1 MTQLKH
7 YEIVVIGAG
16 PGGYAAAFRA
26 ADLGKRVLLIDRDNE
41 LGGVC
46 LNRGCIPSK
55 ALLHISKV
63 MSEAEHLSKMGVT
76 YSKPAIDIDQ
86 VRAHINKI
94 VSQLNG
100 GIAQMAKARKVDTIQ
115 GLAAFKSNSELNI
128 ETEDGHISI
137 SFDKCIIAAGSTSAM
152 IPGVP
157 NDHPSI
163 LTSKTA
169 LDLVDIPEKLLVI
182 GGGVI
187 GLELGQ
193 VYAALG
199 SRVSVVEFLPT
210 LLPGTDPDLV
220 KPLQRKLKNQFESIL
235 VSSKVISVE
244 TNENGTLTVAIEN
257 DKGTKRESFN
267 KVLVSVG
274 RKPNSNFLN
283 LDSTDIEM
291 DDFGFINVDVYQRTS
306 IKNIFAIGDIAG
318 NPMLAHKAT
327 HEGKVAAEVASGH
340 PAAFDARAI
349 PSVVYTDPEVAWAGL
364 TEIEAK
370 EKNISYESGDF
381 PWAASGKALAIGAN
395 QGKTKILFDPET
407 KQVLGVGIVG
417 PGAGDLISEGMLA
430 IEMGADA
437 EDIGL
442 TIHPHPTLSE
452 TFAAAAEMFSGTI
465 TDLYIPKKKKALI

>member
-1 MTQLKH
+1 MTESIH
-7 YEIVVIGAG
+7 SEIVVMGAG

-26 ADLGKRVLLIDRDNE
+26 ADLGKKVLLIDKDPT

-63 MSEAEHLSKMGVT
+63 MDEASHLSSMGVT
-76 YSKPAIDIDQ
+76 YGKPDIDLDAI
-86 VRAHINKI
+86 RAHKDKI
-94 VSQLNG
+94 VAQLNG
-100 GIAQMAKARKVDTIQ
+100 GIAQIAKARKVESIRGT
-115 GLAAFKSNSELNI
+115 ATFKSNSELNI

-257 DKGTKRESFN
+257 DKGTKRERFN

-274 RKPNSNFLN
+274 RKPNSNYLN

-370 EKNISYESGDF
+370 EK
-381 PWAASGKALAIGAN
+381 KL
-395 QGKTKILFDPET
+395 Q
-407 KQVLGVGIVG
+407 
-417 PGAGDLISEGMLA
+417 LISRLNFYFYQECY
-430 IEMGADA
+430 
-437 EDIGL
+437 L
-442 TIHPHPTLSE
+442 TK
-452 TFAAAAEMFSGTI
+452 
-465 TDLYIPKKKKALI
+465 D

>member
-137 SFDKCIIAAGSTSAM
+137 AFDKCIIAAGSTSAM

-257 DKGTKRESFN
+257 DKGTKRERFN

-417 PGAGDLISEGMLA
+417 PCAGDLISEGMLA
-430 IEMGADA
+430 MEMGADA

>member
-1 MTQLKH
+1 MTELKH

-26 ADLGKRVLLIDRDNE
+26 ADLGKQVLLIDRDNA

-63 MSEAEHLSKMGVT
+63 MSDAEHLSKMGVT

-86 VRAHINKI
+86 VRAHKNKI
-94 VSQLNG
+94 VSQLNV

-157 NDHPSI
+157 SDHPSI

-210 LLPGTDPDLV
+210 LLPGTDLDLV

-244 TNENGTLTVAIEN
+244 TNEDETLTVAIEN
-257 DKGTKRESFN
+257 DKGITRANFN

-291 DDFGFINVDVYQRTS
+291 NDFDFINVDVYQRTS

-327 HEGKVAAEVASGH
+327 HEGKIAAEVASGH
-340 PAAFDARAI
+340 PAAFDAKAI

-370 EKNISYESGDF
+370 EKNISYETGEF
-381 PWAASGKALAIGAN
+381 PWGASGKALAIGAN

-465 TDLYIPKKKKALI
+465 TDLYIPKKKRH

>member
-1 MTQLKH
+1 MTELKH

-465 TDLYIPKKKKALI
+465 TDLYIPKKKRH